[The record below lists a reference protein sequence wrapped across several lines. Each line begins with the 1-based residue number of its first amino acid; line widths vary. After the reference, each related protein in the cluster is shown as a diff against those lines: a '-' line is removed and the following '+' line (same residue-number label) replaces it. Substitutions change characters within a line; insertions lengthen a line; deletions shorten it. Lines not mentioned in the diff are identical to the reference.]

1 MSGKFIMGA
10 QERRSGLPAFSC
22 IQTTA
27 AWLNLQAIIYIFLP
41 HFKRVR
47 TPHAQF
53 RAVYEKWVQD

>member
-22 IQTTA
+22 VQITA
-27 AWLNLQAIIYIFLP
+27 AWLNLQANYCFLL
-41 HFKRVR
+41 HIKRVR

>member
-1 MSGKFIMGA
+1 MGA

-27 AWLNLQAIIYIFLP
+27 AWLNLQAKSCFKL
-41 HFKRVR
+41 HFKRFR
-47 TPHAQF
+47 AQY